1 MAAMWVEHG
10 RMQQMMRENFA
21 CKDISKTAVICKHRK
36 VLVLNNFF
44 LRSFTLMR
52 LENLH
57 HFLNLCDNF
66 WFNAA

>member
-1 MAAMWVEHG
+1 MWVEHG
-10 RMQQMMRENFA
+10 SMHQMMRENFA
-21 CKDISKTAVICKHRK
+21 CKDSPKQWLFINTGRSWFGE
-36 VLVLNNFF
+36 NNFF

-66 WFNAA
+66 WFNP